1 MRCAVW
7 ARVFKG
13 ARDMKGYVTVALSIK
28 VPVDGEYSYTE
39 HAEDIIASTRRFFT
53 MAEVEVLEVKTSLP
67 NGTELKGTNS
77 K

>member
-1 MRCAVW
+1 
-7 ARVFKG
+7 
-13 ARDMKGYVTVALSIK
+13 MKGYVTVALSIK

-53 MAEVEVLEVKTSLP
+53 MAEVEVLEVKTSPP
-67 NGTELKGTNS
+67 NGTELKGISS